1 MDLSQTKLTKVEWTN
16 TEIPVSEQEKVVLR
30 LIIDGYHNVNIRHNT
45 NLSMFQIM
53 KIEYTPENEAHL
65 YKKYYETEITTMI
78 SKYESRKKI
87 KIGFTQPKL
96 VTKPPK
102 KVDVLRIEHMDKTL
116 ENKTSTIFEFV
127 LLDLC
132 KKLLTDDIAFYLYTL
147 IQLRKSTI
155 LYTNQYVLQFIDFL
169 ISYTK
174 PNIRI
179 AAVIQSAYQFI
190 EKNPYLL
197 KYEDLTLFQHQKS
210 LFSIMRSPTPKL
222 VLYTAPTGTGKTLSP
237 LGLSEQ
243 YRVIFICVA
252 RHVGLALAKSAIS
265 VGKRI
270 AFAFGCETASD
281 IRLHYFAASSY
292 TVNKRSGAIAKVDN
306 SVGDKVEIMICDVQ
320 SYLTAMHYMLAFNE
334 EANIV
339 TYWDEPTITMDYP
352 EHELH
357 QKIHENWRQNK
368 ISKMVLSCA
377 TLPTEQ
383 EIQET
388 LIDFRCKFEGAE
400 IHTIESYDCKKSI
413 SILNKEGRAM
423 LPHTIPE
430 FSDYD
435 RMMESVRFCE
445 SNKTLLRYFDLSE
458 IIRFINES
466 HIDPSSLAARYQ
478 IDSYFTDISEITMN
492 SLKLYY
498 LEIFKH
504 LDASQWPILHEK
516 LAKTQKTKFSSASP
530 VNTNGTM
537 GSGGPLRKTQSVQV
551 ERPSTTPI
559 SNIQKIPSTST
570 PISRRDSVS
579 GGTQSTASNGILLT
593 TADAY
598 TLTDGPTI
606 FIAEDVEKIGKFYI
620 QYSKIPP
627 TVFDRMMQKIE
638 KNNEI
643 QKQLDL
649 VQQKLEDKMGAN
661 KPASEDDG
669 QSKKDRKDDRREE
682 MDPEIRRLCQQID
695 LLRGQIQSVAL
706 DQVYIPNSQTHQ
718 LLWTGTNNMA
728 AFAPNIDDSVV
739 RDIMELSVDNSMKIL
754 LLLGI
759 GMFVQ
764 TPNTAYMEIMKRL
777 AYEQKLYLI
786 IASSDYIYGTNY
798 SFCHGFIGKDLVN
811 MTQQKIIQAMG
822 RVGRNKIQQEYTVR
836 FRDDTIMMRL
846 FMPQQENLEAVN
858 MCKLFSD

>member
-78 SKYESRKKI
+78 SKYESRNKT

-169 ISYTK
+169 IAYTK

-334 EANIV
+334 EANIL

-388 LIDFRCKFEGAE
+388 LIDFRCKFEGAD

-430 FSDYD
+430 FSDYN

-458 IIRFINES
+458 IVRFINEI
-466 HIDPSSLAARYQ
+466 HHDPSPLAARYH
-478 IDSYFTDISEITMN
+478 IDSYFSDISEITMN

-498 LEIFKH
+498 LESLKR
-504 LDASQWPILHEK
+504 LDKSKWQSIHQYLITTQTLKYPDNSPKPAS
-516 LAKTQKTKFSSASP
+516 
-530 VNTNGTM
+530 NT
-537 GSGGPLRKTQSVQV
+537 LRRTQSVQV
-551 ERPSTTPI
+551 EKPVQCTQGNSITKSQSVDSVQQKPI
-559 SNIQKIPSTST
+559 SSAT
-570 PISRRDSVS
+570 
-579 GGTQSTASNGILLT
+579 GGILIT
-593 TADAY
+593 TNDAH

-620 QYSKIPP
+620 QYSKIPI
-627 TVFDRMMQKIE
+627 TVLQSITEKINV
-638 KNNEI
+638 NNE
-643 QKQLDL
+643 
-649 VQQKLEDKMGAN
+649 VQQKLSKVQQMMEDKMASLSGGGGSAN
-661 KPASEDDG
+661 EEDTR
-669 QSKKDRKDDRREE
+669 KKDKKFKKDDRLEENNKDIARMVQEIEMLRSQIKNVNLDRKYVPNTTEHQTAWTEKPTPNAFIPRIDNEITRE
-682 MDPEIRRLCQQID
+682 
-695 LLRGQIQSVAL
+695 
-706 DQVYIPNSQTHQ
+706 
-718 LLWTGTNNMA
+718 
-728 AFAPNIDDSVV
+728 
-739 RDIMELSVDNSMKIL
+739 IMELDVDNDMKML

-759 GMFVQ
+759 GVFA
-764 TPNTAYMEIMKRL
+764 TNINTTYIEIMKRL
-777 AYEQKLYLI
+777 AYEQKLYVI

-798 SFCHGFIGKDLVN
+798 SFCHGFIGKDLTH
-811 MTQQKIIQAMG
+811 MTQQKIIQSMG
-822 RVGRNKIQQEYTVR
+822 RIGRNKMQQEYTIR
-836 FRDDTIMMRL
+836 FRDEELLRRL
-846 FMPQQENLEAVN
+846 FTKIENN
-858 MCKLFSD
+858 MESVVMSRLFSGSNP